1 MIDRQGENRVTTPTL
16 KFALLGTLLLALI
29 ATAHP
34 QAKAKKE
41 EKPLGAETAA
51 KSGKHL
57 YGKYCAS
64 CHGIEGKGDGPVATA
79 LAPPPPDLTSLTRRH
94 NGKYPAGYVGA
105 LLKFGRSFAAH
116 GAEDMPVWAV
126 RFQELDPVHD
136 PTGQQHIDD
145 VVAYVASLQAK

>member
-1 MIDRQGENRVTTPTL
+1 MSTSTL
-16 KFALLGTLLLALI
+16 KFALVGAALLAVI
-29 ATAHP
+29 GTAHP

-41 EKPLGAETAA
+41 EKPLRTEIAA
-51 KSGKHL
+51 KSGKQL
-57 YGKYCAS
+57 YGKFCVS
-64 CHGIEGKGDGPVATA
+64 CHGIEGKGDGPAATA
-79 LAPPPPDLTSLTRRH
+79 LTPPPPDLTTLARRH

-136 PTGQQHIDD
+136 PTGQQHIGD
-145 VVAYVASLQAK
+145 VVAYVASLQVK